1 MKKIK
6 AFLSIILSV
15 SILSLNGVL
24 LLPASAEEEI
34 TVEIDGTKLD
44 FDVEPQI
51 IDGCTMVP
59 LRKIFEELGAVVKW
73 DNDTKTVL
81 ARKNSKTVNLTI
93 GSYDMQLDKGDTDA
107 DGNPITETTALEVP
121 AQVIDDRT
129 LVPARAISEAFGL
142 NVDWDDT
149 VKKVIITSS
158 SDDDDSWKENA
169 SEINLSDLS
178 VSGEGVTIEGNQI
191 TITKGGD
198 YTITGTLSNGNIIVK
213 SDDKV
218 KLRLSGATI
227 TSESEPCIYIEEAD
241 KAYITITDGTKNS
254 LTAQNAKGAIYSKE
268 NLEIKGGGTLNIEAD
283 EHGIKASDNLT
294 IENGII
300 NINAKGDGIHINDTF
315 KMSEGTLNIS
325 SVGDGIDSE
334 SIVII
339 QDGTVNVETLGKPIE
354 TEKSTTATDVT
365 TTLEKMP
372 GRFTEQKTEIEFES
386 STKGINAEW
395 MLCIYGGDINI
406 NSADHAIHCADE
418 IEITG
423 GNINLSSTYAKGIS
437 GHGNVTVDGE
447 NTVID
452 VAKSTE
458 GIESKNIL
466 TINNGKID
474 IISTD
479 DAINATGGNSGEMM
493 GMGGQGG
500 GMNRNPQGNIQQG
513 EAMAPPQM
521 PSGENM
527 MPPENMQTPPEFDAE
542 NQNAQMPQGNRGNRK
557 NQNEEN
563 TTDAAIPDNQQMQQ
577 GGNHG
582 GMMGGMGRNM
592 KDCLVITGG
601 TITVS
606 AGDDCLDSNGNL
618 IVNGGT
624 IKAVKTNGTVTG
636 IESVFDP
643 DGQLAISE
651 GVTIV
656 AAATRSE
663 NNINISQ
670 NSITVYGEQTNSAG
684 DAIVLTNSAGNTLIY
699 YSPADS
705 YSMVYITSPLL
716 ETGNSYTVKMGANSY
731 NAEITEQ
738 KTIIGTQPTNT
749 GRFAR

>member
-334 SIVII
+334 SIVIFLV
-339 QDGTVNVETLGKPIE
+339 GTVNVETLGKPIE
-354 TEKSTTATDVT
+354 T
-365 TTLEKMP
+365 
-372 GRFTEQKTEIEFES
+372 
-386 STKGINAEW
+386 
-395 MLCIYGGDINI
+395 
-406 NSADHAIHCADE
+406 
-418 IEITG
+418 
-423 GNINLSSTYAKGIS
+423 
-437 GHGNVTVDGE
+437 
-447 NTVID
+447 
-452 VAKSTE
+452 
-458 GIESKNIL
+458 
-466 TINNGKID
+466 
-474 IISTD
+474 
-479 DAINATGGNSGEMM
+479 
-493 GMGGQGG
+493 
-500 GMNRNPQGNIQQG
+500 
-513 EAMAPPQM
+513 
-521 PSGENM
+521 
-527 MPPENMQTPPEFDAE
+527 
-542 NQNAQMPQGNRGNRK
+542 
-557 NQNEEN
+557 
-563 TTDAAIPDNQQMQQ
+563 
-577 GGNHG
+577 
-582 GMMGGMGRNM
+582 
-592 KDCLVITGG
+592 
-601 TITVS
+601 
-606 AGDDCLDSNGNL
+606 
-618 IVNGGT
+618 
-624 IKAVKTNGTVTG
+624 
-636 IESVFDP
+636 
-643 DGQLAISE
+643 
-651 GVTIV
+651 
-656 AAATRSE
+656 
-663 NNINISQ
+663 
-670 NSITVYGEQTNSAG
+670 
-684 DAIVLTNSAGNTLIY
+684 
-699 YSPADS
+699 
-705 YSMVYITSPLL
+705 
-716 ETGNSYTVKMGANSY
+716 
-731 NAEITEQ
+731 
-738 KTIIGTQPTNT
+738 
-749 GRFAR
+749 